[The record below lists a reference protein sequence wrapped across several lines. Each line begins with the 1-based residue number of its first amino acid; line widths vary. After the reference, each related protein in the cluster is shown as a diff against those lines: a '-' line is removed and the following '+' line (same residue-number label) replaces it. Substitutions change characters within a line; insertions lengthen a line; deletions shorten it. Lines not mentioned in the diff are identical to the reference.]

1 MPDRVTG
8 MENRGS
14 FCPAPVLRFT
24 RTPAGPV

>member
-14 FCPAPVLRFT
+14 FCPAPVLRFA